1 MSHISGKK
9 IAKSHSTVIKTAEPI
24 IRSALKLTAVS
35 KIITGEIATVRNG
48 TERIKFA
55 LVPAGLKIMIRGVN
69 ARQQLFIYTNEPNL
83 TQEKLEQVWQKK
95 ICSPKKS

>member
-24 IRSALKLTAVS
+24 IRSALKLTEVS
-35 KIITGEIATVRNG
+35 KIITGEIATIRNG
-48 TERIKFA
+48 TERIKFT
-55 LVPAGLKIMIRGVN
+55 VIPAGLKIMIRGIN
-69 ARQQLFIYTNEPNL
+69 ARQQLFVYTNKPNL

-95 ICSPKKS
+95 VCSQKNQ